1 MKATIRPI
9 NGKSTKAVIKHWATV
24 GCSTGS
30 HVTDVNAP
38 IRHKSKQARNLFNK
52 KVRLVQRM
60 FHAGFNPSFTAN
72 I

>member
-9 NGKSTKAVIKHWATV
+9 NGKSNKEVIKHWATV
-24 GCSTGS
+24 GYSTGS
-30 HVTDVNAP
+30 NITDVNVP
-38 IRHKSKQARNLFNK
+38 VRHKSKQARNLFNK

-60 FHAGFNPSFTAN
+60 FHVGFSVSFTAH